1 LALKSA
7 LEKAKTNKQETKELS
22 AANTEIRMFEET
34 TTSHCSGNI
43 QKDETVKES
52 AVIACSKESAAS
64 YVSSCSLASN
74 IENPKIKENSCCEP
88 SKKDCTSLF
97 PTMKWYQTKDDV
109 IASFLLGDVTKYELS
124 LAQNSLNFSADVP
137 NGSK

>member
-1 LALKSA
+1 MALKSA
-7 LEKAKTNKQETKELS
+7 LEKAKNSKQETRELS
-22 AANTEIRMFEET
+22 AANTEIL
-34 TTSHCSGNI
+34 
-43 QKDETVKES
+43 KDETVKES
-52 AVIACSKESAAS
+52 AVIASSKESAAS
-64 YVSSCSLASN
+64 YVPSCSLASN
-74 IENPKIKENSCCEP
+74 IENPKIKENSYSEP

-124 LAQNSLNFSADVP
+124 LAQNSLNFCADVP